1 MFTANGLW
9 RAWRAQ
15 TCSQESV
22 SQSSTFKVPPRARSP
37 LRRLSVRPSEGLEN
51 TEEIFIFTKIFTKL
65 GLTRSL
71 RSGDLQSAKWC
82 EWSCLCFARPPRTR
96 AKALEGEAL
105 PPADKTRDLCRVGC
119 LPDRSYRYRSWPGSC
134 VSLGVRESKV
144 WAHISF
150 MGVRLAPRY
159 RGLRF
164 SGHVPLCR
172 GTTTW
177 HEQAGSICG

>member
-1 MFTANGLW
+1 MFTGI
-9 RAWRAQ
+9 
-15 TCSQESV
+15 
-22 SQSSTFKVPPRARSP
+22 SQSVKYFKVPPRARGRVIEYRGNLHLYKNLYNVPNSVAP
-37 LRRLSVRPSEGLEN
+37 LSDV
-51 TEEIFIFTKIFTKL
+51 
-65 GLTRSL
+65 
-71 RSGDLQSAKWC
+71 QSSKWC